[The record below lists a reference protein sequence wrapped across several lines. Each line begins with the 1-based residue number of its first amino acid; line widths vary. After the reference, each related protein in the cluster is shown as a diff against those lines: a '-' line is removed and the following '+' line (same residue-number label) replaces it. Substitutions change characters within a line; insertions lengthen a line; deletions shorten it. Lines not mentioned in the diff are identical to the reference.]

1 MVFKR
6 KKEKEKHS
14 DPASQG
20 LWRKCEE
27 CDQIIYNQELEERLK
42 VCPKCN
48 YHYKLTSYERIQQL
62 IDAETFEEHDVN
74 LFPMDPLNF
83 KYNDIYYK
91 EKLKESQNHTSIKD
105 AIVIGRGKI
114 FDKPVEIG
122 VMDFRFLGG
131 SMGAVVGE
139 KITRAVMHAVK
150 YKIPL
155 VLVATSG
162 GARMQEGM
170 LSLNQMAKTSA
181 ALARLEEYELPYVAV
196 LVNPTTG
203 GVSASFAML
212 GDVIIAEPNALIGFA
227 GPRVIEQTIKQKLP
241 KGFQSSEFQQDHGFI
256 DMIVERKNLKRTL
269 FNVLDY
275 LYD

>member
-1 MVFKR
+1 MIFKK
-6 KKEKEKHS
+6 KKEKEKQS

-20 LWRKCEE
+20 LWRKCEKCE
-27 CDQIIYNQELEERLK
+27 QIIYNQELEERLK

-48 YHYKLTSYERIQQL
+48 YHYKLTSWERINQL
-62 IDAETFEEHDVN
+62 VDADTFEEHDIN
-74 LFPMDPLNF
+74 LSPIDPLGF
-83 KYNDIYYK
+83 KYNDEVFK
-91 EKLKESQNHTSIKD
+91 EKLKKEQQKTGLQD

-114 FDKPVEIG
+114 LGKLVELA

-131 SMGAVVGE
+131 SMGSVVGE
-139 KITRAVMHAVK
+139 KITRAVLHAIK

-155 VLVATSG
+155 VIVATSG

-170 LSLNQMAKTSA
+170 FSLNQMAKTSA
-181 ALARLEEYELPYVAV
+181 ALAKLEEHDLPFVCL

-203 GVSASFAML
+203 GVTASFAML
-212 GDVIIAEPNALIGFA
+212 GDVTIAEPNALIGFA
-227 GPRVIEQTIKQKLP
+227 GPRVIEQTIKQVLP
-241 KGFQSSEFQQDHGFI
+241 AGFQSSDFQQDHGFV
-256 DMIVERKNLKRTL
+256 DVIVERKNLKKTL